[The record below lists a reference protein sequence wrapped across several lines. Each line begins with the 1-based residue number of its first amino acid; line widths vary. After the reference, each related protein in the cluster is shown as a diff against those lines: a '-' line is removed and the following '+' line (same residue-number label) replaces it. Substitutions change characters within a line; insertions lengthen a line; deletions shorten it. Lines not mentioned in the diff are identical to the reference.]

1 MFAVE
6 LLRAIA
12 NKRAVKWVDEFI
24 DDQAPQIQ
32 VLGMG
37 ILDYLNLKRLI
48 ILKDVEGILSKA
60 DKHSNPGARETA
72 QMLREQIDY

>member
-12 NKRAVKWVDEFI
+12 DKRAVKWVDEFI

-37 ILDYLNLKRLI
+37 ILDCLNLQYLCQFQ
-48 ILKDVEGILSKA
+48 L
-60 DKHSNPGARETA
+60 
-72 QMLREQIDY
+72 